1 MKSIRSKLVH
11 PKDPIDRLDKASVV
25 YKIKYD
31 KCKEAYVGET
41 GHKLKD
47 RFLEHY
53 PSSSPV
59 GQHMTE
65 RCHSICNE
73 STTIMHSESN
83 CFRRGK
89 VVTIYVREDT
99 RIRFYFGV
107 TTGSTVVCL
116 YFPSIGARR
125 CYFQNCLLS
134 RNLDIK
140 IERKWPPVLSSILKP

>member
-65 RCHSICNE
+65 RCHSIDNE
-73 STTIMHSESN
+73 NISILHSESKR
-83 CFRRGK
+83 FQRG
-89 VVTIYVREDT
+89 VAEAIHVREEALT
-99 RIRFYFGV
+99 
-107 TTGSTVVCL
+107 L
-116 YFPSIGARR
+116 
-125 CYFQNCLLS
+125 
-134 RNLDIK
+134 NLGR
-140 IERKWPPVLSSILKP
+140 ERHTLPPI